1 MNADVLVRSRC
12 IVLVTV
18 LSSLLAACGGGSTDA
33 VSVRLVDRFKPDL
46 VQGSPARVK
55 EVEPVAW
62 NFGDPPPEGL
72 KEARPTHGWKAAGG
86 VTGLRVRDGR
96 LVGRTTNAESLIY
109 VRLEDPVP
117 NPDALHGVELR
128 LRVSKGSNLSIAGFP
143 AATPMRQV
151 LDRAKAFPLAMT
163 SPLIAGDNPQ
173 TLTLRMPRAQTMTKA
188 QTLVL
193 RPTDAAGADFEIE
206 SVRVISQ
213 GEHLARIPSGAG
225 WHGLSGIYRETI
237 VSRAPETF
245 QIEADIPGNPWLDL
259 HVGSVEDGP
268 VTFVLR
274 ASAPGSD
281 AAEGELLLRRT
292 VTLPH
297 RWEPARVDLS
307 AYAGRRVA
315 LAFSLDVE
323 REGSIGFWGS
333 PVVRGSGRPS
343 PAANKPPSARLGSAE
358 PPRGVIL
365 MMADTLRKDHLDAY
379 GYARE
384 TAPVLTRL
392 AKEGALFQDNVSQA
406 TWTKVSAPSIMTSLY
421 PISHRVRDFPD
432 RLPAA
437 AQTLAEVYRDAG
449 YATVSFSSVLFT
461 GKFTNLHEGFEELH
475 ESGFLSG
482 QEYPSKTARDYVTR
496 LCDWLEAH
504 RDVPFFVFLHVFD
517 PHDPFEPY
525 RPYDA
530 LWADRSKKEAHEAE
544 VSQLRGVIED
554 PIMKMFG
561 MPNRAEFKK
570 AGIDPEHYINHDID
584 WYDGSIRAM
593 DAEIGR
599 LTERLRSLGLLDK
612 TVLAFISDHGEEF
625 LDHGRMFH
633 GQTVYGELTGVPLM
647 LYGPGHIPGGLSIG
661 ETVRSIDLMPTL
673 LDLSHLPAPEGLQ
686 GQSLVPLM
694 AAARDSAKED
704 VTSLV
709 GAAENLGWTNAPA
722 FSEKAFTVSTSA
734 PPPHDTESYSITHNG
749 WKLIHNVQRSGGM
762 AEFELYDHGKDP
774 LDLTDLA
781 GQHPEKVKKMAARI
795 KSWREMAESQ
805 ALPEADST
813 EGLSD
818 EELQRLRSLG
828 YIQ

>member
-1 MNADVLVRSRC
+1 MNANVSVRSHYA
-12 IVLVTV
+12 VLWALVTA
-18 LSSLLAACGGGSTDA
+18 LLAACGGGSTDA

-46 VQGSPARVK
+46 VQGSPTRVK

-96 LVGRTTNAESLIY
+96 LVGRTTNAEPLIY

-117 NPDALHGVELR
+117 NPDVLHAVEVR

-143 AATPMRQV
+143 AATPMQQV
-151 LDRAKAFPLAMT
+151 LGMAKTFPFPMT

-173 TLTLRMPRAQTMTKA
+173 TLTVRTQQAQTMTDA
-188 QTLVL
+188 QTVFL
-193 RPTDAAGADFEIE
+193 RPADAAGADFEIE

-213 GEHLARIPSGAG
+213 GEHLARIPSGVG
-225 WHGLSGIYRETI
+225 WHGLSDIYRETI

-245 QIEADIPGNPWLDL
+245 QIEVDVPSSPWLDL
-259 HVGSVEDGP
+259 HVGTVEDGP

-274 ASAPGSD
+274 ASAAGSSVTD
-281 AAEGELLLRRT
+281 GELLLRRT

-297 RWEPARVDLS
+297 RWEAARVDLS
-307 AYAGRRVA
+307 PYSGRTVA

-323 REGSIGFWGS
+323 REGSIGFWGG
-333 PVVRGSGRPS
+333 PVVRSSGSSS
-343 PAANKPPSARLGSAE
+343 PAANKSPSVQLGSAG

-379 GYARE
+379 GYGRE
-384 TAPVLTRL
+384 TAPVLSRL
-392 AKEGALFQDNVSQA
+392 AKEGVLFMDNVSQA
-406 TWTKVSAPSIMTSLY
+406 TWTKVSTPSIMTSLH
-421 PISHRVRDFPD
+421 PISHRVRDFSD

-461 GKFTNLHEGFEELH
+461 GKFTNLHQGFEELH
-475 ESGFLSG
+475 ESGFFSG
-482 QEYPSKTARDYVTR
+482 QKYPSKTTRDYVNR
-496 LCDWLEAH
+496 LCAWLEAH

-525 RPYDA
+525 HPYDA
-530 LWADRSKKEAHEAE
+530 LWADRSKKEAHEE
-544 VSQLRGVIED
+544 ELNKLRGGIED
-554 PIMKMFG
+554 PLMKMFG

-570 AGIDPEHYINHDID
+570 AGIDPERYINHDID
-584 WYDGSIRAM
+584 WYDASIRAM
-593 DAEIGR
+593 DVEVGR
-599 LTERLRSLGLLDK
+599 LTERLRSLGLLEK

-625 LDHGRMFH
+625 LDHDRMFH

-647 LYGPGHIPGGLSIG
+647 LYGPGHVPTGLSIG
-661 ETVRSIDLMPTL
+661 ETVSSIDLMPTL

-709 GAAENLGWTNAPA
+709 GAAESLGWTNAPA
-722 FSEKAFTVSTSA
+722 FSEKAFTVTTSA

-781 GQHPEKVKKMAARI
+781 GAHPEKVKKMAARI

-818 EELQRLRSLG
+818 QELQRLRSLG